1 VAARGGGEVE
11 LRVVDWPRPALELI
25 ATDDGPALD
34 GFSAELAAAR
44 ECASELRVAWHAS
57 AGSIVTARCWLPDAA

>member
-1 VAARGGGEVE
+1 VSRGAGELE

-34 GFSAELAAAR
+34 GFPSELLAAR
-44 ECASELRVAWHAS
+44 DCASELRVAWHAS
-57 AGSIVTARCWLPDAA
+57 AGSVVTARFWLSGHA